1 MAVTRTPIYQGTRDD
16 RWFLCVG
23 DDPTDVFV
31 YHEPNGPSGGEPS
44 RIELLAFLASGDG
57 SPERLG
63 LLRMIGSLVEL
74 AHAAQPPSTGG
85 PETGAAGAEPS
96 PGEEASST

>member
-1 MAVTRTPIYQGTRDD
+1 MAVMRRSIHQGTNDD

-31 YHEPNGPSGGEPS
+31 SHEPNGPSGGTSS
-44 RIELLAFLASGDG
+44 RIELSSFLASGDG
-57 SPERLG
+57 SPERLAF
-63 LLRMIGSLVEL
+63 LRMIGSLVEV
-74 AHAAQPPSTGG
+74 AHAALPQSPRG

-96 PGEEASST
+96 PGEEASTT